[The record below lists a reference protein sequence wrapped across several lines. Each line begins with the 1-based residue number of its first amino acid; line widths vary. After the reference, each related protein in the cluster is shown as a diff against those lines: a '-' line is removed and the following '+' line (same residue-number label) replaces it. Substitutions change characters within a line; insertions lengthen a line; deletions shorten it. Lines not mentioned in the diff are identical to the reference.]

1 MGILGGLLKLV
12 DDIVSVPTDILG
24 ITNHHGK
31 EKARRIA
38 KAGYIE
44 GKIDEA
50 EYKRL
55 LAWIDV
61 Q

>member
-1 MGILGGLLKLV
+1 MGLLKGLLKLA
-12 DDIVSVPTDILG
+12 DDVVSLPTDILG

-31 EKARRIA
+31 EKAKRIA
-38 KAGYIE
+38 KLGYIE
-44 GKIDEA
+44 GKISEE

-55 LAWIDV
+55 LAYIDE

>member
-1 MGILGGLLKLV
+1 MGILGGLLKLA
-12 DDIVSVPTDILG
+12 DDIVSIPTDIIG

-38 KAGYIE
+38 KIGFIE
-44 GKIDEA
+44 GKINEE

-55 LAWIDV
+55 LAYIDE